1 MNKLLILIL
10 ILIITNNILL
20 IINHI
25 RLTPTTDYT
34 IDDLNGKVTNHTF
47 QIKDKN
53 TE

>member
-34 IDDLNGKVTNHTF
+34 INDLNEKVTKSYFPN
-47 QIKDKN
+47 
-53 TE
+53 